1 MIAALLACV
10 SSGALARTDPTADL
24 NTYVRARTASA
35 AGAERQAS
43 AGFTAALNAAPDNA
57 IVANQALAH
66 AVSAG
71 VWPLALRA
79 ARSLERLGNL
89 LPDARFV
96 LLAGAY
102 RERDWRVAG
111 QQIDAIER
119 ERLFAFTVPVLRAW
133 LARGSGQGDP
143 LSFLPT
149 SGLDT
154 LSESYA
160 AEHRPLLMMA
170 LRRPEG
176 AALLPA
182 ASGGPRALRLR
193 MAAAATLAER
203 GDRAGALALLQG
215 EEAASLAARRLIES
229 GRPLPGAIDTA
240 PAALAE
246 LLVRLALDLH
256 GQNVTP
262 VAATFARL
270 STWLAPES
278 AETWMVA
285 AELAALQD
293 RHGAGVAM
301 LANIPAS
308 DPYAASARDQRVRL
322 LVAGGDNVQALT
334 DAETS
339 ARATGAGVGE
349 QVRLGEVL
357 MQLDRPG
364 DAAAAFARAIEAR
377 TAQGD
382 GGGATYPMWVLWL
395 MRGGAHDDAEDWP
408 AARSALQQAYQLAPT
423 EPLVLNYLGYAQL
436 ERRENMVEA
445 EALVREAHRL
455 APENAAITDSL
466 GWALFLKG
474 ERAEGIALLE
484 QAAQASPDDVEINE
498 HLGDAYFATGRR
510 SEARFAWT
518 AARVHAEG
526 ADATRL
532 AAKIET
538 GLTAALAAR

>member
-1 MIAALLACV
+1 MIAALLAC
-10 SSGALARTDPTADL
+10 SSSAALARVEPGSTL
-24 NTYVRARTASA
+24 NTYVRARAASS
-35 AGAERQAS
+35 AGALEQAS
-43 AGFTAALNAAPDNA
+43 AGFAAALTAAPDNA

-66 AVSAG
+66 AVTAG
-71 VWPLALRA
+71 DWPLALRA
-79 ARSLERLGNL
+79 ARSLERGGAL

-96 LLAGAY
+96 LLAGAV
-102 RERDWRVAG
+102 RDRDWRVAG

-119 ERLFAFTVPVLRAW
+119 ERLFAFAVPVLRAW
-133 LARGSGQGDP
+133 HARASGQGDP
-143 LSFLPT
+143 LSFLPAT
-149 SGLDT
+149 GLDT

-160 AEHRPLLMMA
+160 AEHRPLLMIA
-170 LRRPEG
+170 LRRPDG

-182 ASGGPRALRLR
+182 ATGGPRALRLR

-215 EEAASLAARRLIES
+215 EGAPVVAARQLIE
-229 GRPLPGAIDTA
+229 RNAPVPGAIDTA

-256 GQNVTP
+256 AQNVTP
-262 VAATFARL
+262 VAATFANL

-285 AELAALQD
+285 AELAALEG
-293 RHGAGVAM
+293 RHDSAVAM
-301 LANIPAS
+301 LGNVPAG
-308 DPYAASARDQRVRL
+308 DPYSASVRDQRIRL
-322 LVAGGDNVQALT
+322 LVAGGSNAVALT
-334 DAETS
+334 DAEAA
-339 ARATGAGVGE
+339 ARAAGAGVGE

-357 MQLDRPG
+357 MALDRPG
-364 DAAAAFARAIEAR
+364 DAATAFARAIEAR

-395 MRGGAHDDAEDWP
+395 MRGGAHDEAEDWP
-408 AARSALQQAYQLAPT
+408 AARSALQEAHRLAPT

-455 APENAAITDSL
+455 APTNAAITDSL

-510 SEARFAWT
+510 SEARFAWA

-532 AAKIET
+532 SEKIET

>member
-1 MIAALLACV
+1 VIAALLACP
-10 SSGALARTDPTADL
+10 SSAALARTEPAANL
-24 NTYVRARTASA
+24 NTYVRARAASS
-35 AGAERQAS
+35 AGALPQAS
-43 AGFTAALNAAPDNA
+43 AGFAAALNAAPDNA

-66 AVSAG
+66 AVIAG
-71 VWPLALRA
+71 DWPLALRA
-79 ARSLERLGNL
+79 ARSLERGGTL

-96 LLAGAY
+96 LLAGAV
-102 RERDWRVAG
+102 RGRDWRLAG

-119 ERLFAFTVPVLRAW
+119 ERLFAFAVPVLRAW
-133 LARGSGQGDP
+133 HARASGQGDP
-143 LSFLPT
+143 LSFLPAA
-149 SGLDT
+149 GLDT

-160 AEHRPLLMMA
+160 AEHRPLLMVA

-176 AALLPA
+176 AALLPP

-193 MAAAATLAER
+193 MAAAATLAGR

-215 EEAASLAARRLIES
+215 EEAPLVAARQLIE
-229 GRPLPGAIDTA
+229 RNAPVPGAIDGA

-256 GQNVTP
+256 AQNVTP
-262 VAATFARL
+262 VAATFASL

-293 RHGAGVAM
+293 RHDSAVAM
-301 LANIPAS
+301 LGNVPAA
-308 DPYAASARDQRVRL
+308 DPYATSARDQRIRL
-322 LVAGGDNVQALT
+322 LVAGGNNAIALT
-334 DAETS
+334 DAETA
-339 ARATGAGVGE
+339 ARAAGAGVGE

-357 MQLDRPG
+357 MALDRPG
-364 DAAAAFARAIEAR
+364 DAAAAFARAIAAR

-382 GGGATYPMWVLWL
+382 GGGASHPLWVLWL

-408 AARSALQQAYQLAPT
+408 AARSALQQAHRLAPA

-455 APENAAITDSL
+455 APDNAAITDSL

-510 SEARFAWT
+510 SEARFAWA

-526 ADATRL
+526 ADTTRL